1 MKEHDFIDFLNL
13 IDLDFFDYE
22 TFRIT
27 KEITK
32 ITIYSLH
39 HDTGDRIEDQS
50 FYFNSK
56 NGTFIPHYE
65 QKLALKNKIKE
76 LKKELKEIESKTK
89 QNKIEKKRFEKS

>member
-13 IDLDFFDYE
+13 IDLNFFDYE

-32 ITIYSLH
+32 MCIYSLH
-39 HDTGDRIEDQS
+39 PDTGDRIEDQS

-76 LKKELKEIESKTK
+76 LKKEFKEL
-89 QNKIEKKRFEKS
+89 EKMERGE